1 VNSEPRV
8 PSLDPSS
15 TQPSPSQLS
24 PSQPSPSQQHS
35 VAKPS
40 TLHWAFVGK
49 EGLRAG
55 WSAVVFILIFAALM
69 GVAVLITLK
78 LVAGAHRAQH
88 VEEIS
93 LKFAYVNEGLGTF
106 GVLLATWIMGKIER
120 RGRTY
125 GYGGAHKVKFFLA
138 GMVSGLILISLLVFM
153 LWKGGLLVLE
163 KRLIFGG
170 DVLRYGTLW
179 LIAFCLVGLFE
190 ESLTR
195 GFLLYTL
202 TRGFAAVYRW
212 AFKTPHSVT
221 LGFWTAAVILSVI
234 FFLGHTSNPGESP
247 VGLLSVFLAGM
258 FFSYS
263 VWRTGSL
270 WWGVGMHAV
279 WDWGQSFLFGV
290 ADSGLMAQHHLLAT
304 HPQGKAILSGGT
316 TGPEGS
322 ILILAV
328 LGVGALIVRFTLPQ
342 GRYYDVPPEADP
354 ALQPANAVA

>member
-1 VNSEPRV
+1 VNSDSIIPPVEPS
-8 PSLDPSS
+8 PIESGS
-15 TQPSPSQLS
+15 TQS
-24 PSQPSPSQQHS
+24 SPSQQLS
-35 VAKPS
+35 VAKPP
-40 TLHWAFVGK
+40 TLRWVFVGK

-69 GVAVLITLK
+69 GAAVFLTLK
-78 LVAGAHRAQH
+78 LVPGAHRAQH

-93 LKFAYVNEGLGTF
+93 LKFAYVNEGLGSI
-106 GVLLATWIMGKIER
+106 GVLLATWIMAKIER

-125 GYGGAHKVKFFLA
+125 GYSRAHKVKFFLA
-138 GMVSGLILISLLVFM
+138 GMVSGLILISMLVFA
-153 LWKGGLLVLE
+153 LWKDGLLVVE

-170 DVLRYGTLW
+170 DVLRYGVLW
-179 LIAFCLVGLFE
+179 LIAFSLVGLFE

-212 AFKTPHSVT
+212 AFKTRHSVT

-322 ILILAV
+322 IFILAV

-342 GRYYDVPPEADP
+342 GHYCDPPAEADQ
-354 ALQPANAVA
+354 ALQPATSAA